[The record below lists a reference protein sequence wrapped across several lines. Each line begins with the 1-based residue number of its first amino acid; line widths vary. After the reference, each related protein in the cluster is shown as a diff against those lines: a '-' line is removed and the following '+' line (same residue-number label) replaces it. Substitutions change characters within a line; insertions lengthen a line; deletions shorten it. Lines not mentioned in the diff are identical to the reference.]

1 MLRRAIYTAAILFF
15 LILTTS
21 PARARIVEQLIVVI
35 DGEPY
40 TLSNVGTY
48 SKTKMSREF
57 PSGDLKSINDN
68 DREVLEQF
76 ITEKLLEAEIRESGI
91 KVTDEDIDQYIG
103 QIKTRNQL
111 TEDDLKRVLSREGMT
126 FAAYRLSVKSELER
140 GEIINRQVRRRV
152 NITNEDVERY
162 YKLNAQK
169 YRSEDRV
176 RVRHILLPLPE
187 DAPQEKVQEVMSK
200 GQEVYNRASN
210 GEDFAK
216 LAQEVSEGAG
226 RSEGGSIGWVKRGT
240 LIKGID
246 DVAFETLSVGQ
257 VSQPFRTAM
266 GVHLVQLEA
275 REAGRPLPLA
285 SVAAKIKE
293 ELYGKAMEERFLKWL
308 KTDLRKKHRV
318 DVKIPGV
325 VFRPDDS
332 KDGTV
337 DTLLASTSR
346 RSRRQE
352 RSLLS
357 YLNPFSYVLKETPLD
372 DDDPKA
378 PFSGKSLVSL
388 FGIPLFVSDSADDVP
403 DILATPPDKAA
414 GSESSSQESRG
425 FFSSVVDS
433 LNPFKR

>member
-1 MLRRAIYTAAILFF
+1 MLRQPICKGAALLFF
-15 LILTTS
+15 ILIAS
-21 PARARIVEQLIVVI
+21 SARARVIEQLIVVI

-48 SKTKMSREF
+48 SKAKMNREF
-57 PSGDLKSINDN
+57 PSGDLKSINDK

-91 KVTDEDIDQYIG
+91 KVTDEDIDRYII

-111 TEDDLKRVLSREGMT
+111 TEDDLKRALSREGMT
-126 FAAYRLSVKSELER
+126 FVAYRQSVKNELER

-162 YKLNAQK
+162 YKLNAQNYK
-169 YRSEDRV
+169 TEDRV
-176 RVRHILLPLPE
+176 RVRHILLPLSQESP
-187 DAPQEKVQEVMSK
+187 PEKVQEVMSK
-200 GQEVYNRASN
+200 GQEVYKRATN

-226 RSEGGSIGWVKRGT
+226 RSEGGAIGWVKRGT

-246 DVAFETLSVGQ
+246 DVAFEDLSVGQ

-275 REAGRPLPLA
+275 REAGRLLPLA

-332 KDGTV
+332 KDGTL

-352 RSLLS
+352 RTLLS
-357 YLNPFSYVLKETPLD
+357 YLNPFSYILKETPLD
-372 DDDPKA
+372 DDDPNA
-378 PFSGKSLVSL
+378 PLSGKSVVSL

-403 DILATPPDKAA
+403 DVLAIPSDKAGGA
-414 GSESSSQESRG
+414 QSQSQESRG